1 MAVGERRYRPERL
14 AARLPA
20 VAPVLPAAL
29 LGVGVVVALGAS
41 GGGYAPTAWY
51 PAALFL
57 LALLAVTLLARPG
70 SGGPPRPVVVAVCLL
85 GAYALWSHLS
95 IAWAD
100 DQGAAVQGAARA
112 LLYAVAFA
120 LFALWP
126 LDGRSAW
133 VVTGAFGLGIAG
145 LGLVE
150 LLRLDAASEPAEF
163 FIDRRLSEPVGYHNA
178 NVALWFLGFWPCL
191 VLAARREVP
200 VPLRALGLGGAGLL
214 LGLALMGQSRGWFFT
229 LPVAL
234 AFFVLVVPGRARA
247 LVALALTAL
256 AGLVM
261 AGPVL
266 DVHDGFTIGPE
277 LNALVDDAARTIL
290 LASGALAAVGL
301 GVALLDRNV
310 EPRPAVARAAS
321 RVVGVLAVVAVLG
334 AAAVWVAR
342 SGDPVDE
349 VSDAWEEFKRGEL
362 PRQDESRFT
371 ASLGSGRYDIWRVA
385 WERFEEEPLTG
396 IGADNFQQ
404 DYLQRG
410 RTLERPVHPH
420 SLEIRVLSQTG
431 LAGALLLL
439 SALVA
444 AGMAAARARRRGPP
458 AAAAPVAAATTVFAY
473 WLLHGSVD
481 WFWEIPAL
489 GVGAFAMLG
498 VAAAVA
504 PRSEGAPA
512 RSRRVRVGALA
523 AGWLC
528 VAVAAVVLALGWVAE
543 RRVERAF
550 DIWRTDPAGA
560 RSELDSAA
568 GLNPFSSWPAL
579 VAGSIAVERGELERA
594 RAAFRDALERNPRE
608 HYALLELGAIASELG
623 DRRTAL
629 ARLREA
635 ARLSPRDR
643 ITAQALREVRR
654 GETVKTR
661 VLGNRILAAAR
672 LVSAPD

>member
-1 MAVGERRYRPERL
+1 
-14 AARLPA
+14 
-20 VAPVLPAAL
+20 VLPAAL
-29 LGVGVVVALGAS
+29 VGVGVVVALGAS
-41 GGGYAPTAWY
+41 GGGYEPTAWY

-70 SGGPPRPVVVAVCLL
+70 RGRPPRAVVAALSLL
-85 GAYALWSHLS
+85 AAYALWSHLS

-100 DQGAAVQGAARA
+100 DQGAAVQGAGRA
-112 LLYAVAFA
+112 LLYAVVFA

-126 LDGRSAW
+126 LDSRSAW
-133 VVTGAFGLGIAG
+133 IVTGAFGLGVAG

-150 LLRLDAASEPAEF
+150 LLRLDAASEPAGF

-178 NVALWFLGFWPCL
+178 NVALWFIGFWPCL

-200 VPLRALGLGGAGLL
+200 APLRAVGLAGAGLL
-214 LGLALMGQSRGWFFT
+214 LGLALMGQSRGWLFS
-229 LPVAL
+229 LPVVL
-234 AFFVLVVPGRARA
+234 AFFVAVVPGRARV
-247 LVALALTAL
+247 LVALALTGL

-266 DVHDGFTIGPE
+266 DVHDGFTTGPE
-277 LNALVDDAARTIL
+277 LNELVGDAARTIL
-290 LASGALAAVGL
+290 LASGALAAIGL
-301 GVALLDRNV
+301 GLALLDRNV
-310 EPRPAVARAAS
+310 QPRPEMARAAG
-321 RVVGVLAVVAVLG
+321 RAVGVLAAVAVVG

-349 VSDAWEEFKRGEL
+349 VSDAWEEFKSGEL

-371 ASLGSGRYDIWRVA
+371 GSLGSGRYDMWRVA

-410 RTLERPVHPH
+410 RTVERPVHPH

-431 LAGALLLL
+431 VVGAILLLGAVACAGA
-439 SALVA
+439 
-444 AGMAAARARRRGPP
+444 AAARARRRAPP
-458 AAAAPVAAATTVFAY
+458 AFAAPVAAAMTVFAY
-473 WLLHGSVD
+473 WLVHGSVD

-489 GVGAFAMLG
+489 GAGAFAMLG
-498 VAAAVA
+498 VAVAAA
-504 PRSEGAPA
+504 PRAEGGPDLAGGPRLSKRA
-512 RSRRVRVGALA
+512 RAAALA
-523 AGWLC
+523 GGGLC
-528 VAVAAVVLALGWVAE
+528 LVAAAVVLGVGWIAE
-543 RRVERAF
+543 RHVDRAL
-550 DIWRTDPAGA
+550 DIWRTAPDEA

-568 GLNPFSSWPAL
+568 DLNPFTSWPAL
-579 VAGSIAVERGELERA
+579 VSGSIAIERGELQRA
-594 RAAFRDALERNPRE
+594 RAAFQAALERNPRE

-629 ARLREA
+629 VRLRQA

-643 ITAQALREVRR
+643 ITAATLRDVRR
-654 GETVKTR
+654 GRTVDTR
-661 VLGNRILAAAR
+661 ELGRRILAAAR